1 MIRPTALMLALAT
14 LSIPAGA
21 QPVGDARGQAVVKV
35 ALVDADAMPDFRDRL
50 MSALLEGGVRLS
62 TTSDGRDVP
71 VPTLIVSARVQ
82 PGGMTASVASGSGY
96 CVGGTRLSATVDL
109 RVRDA
114 ASGAVAWGGVVPA
127 SVTVGS
133 DVVAGRRVG
142 ADDCGSMTPASAD
155 YRRLTTTLALAT
167 ARRIAFQIAPLR
179 VAAVEGR
186 SLVLDRGAPLVPL
199 GAMVQVAGIGG
210 APVLYRVTAATPAS
224 ATATPYGTPAA
235 IAPGAIARILE
246 NDDPAAHARRF
257 EKVDLP

>member
-1 MIRPTALMLALAT
+1 MIRSTALTLALAA

-21 QPVGDARGQAVVKV
+21 QPVGNAQTSAVVKV

-71 VPTLIVSARVQ
+71 APTLIVSARVQ
-82 PGGMTASVASGSGY
+82 PGGMTVGVTSGSGY

-114 ASGAVAWGGVVPA
+114 ISGSVAWGGAVPA
-127 SVTVGS
+127 SVSVGS
-133 DVVAGRRVG
+133 DVVAGQRVAAG
-142 ADDCGSMTPASAD
+142 DCGSMTPASAD

-179 VAAVEGR
+179 VVAVEGR
-186 SLVLDRGAPLVPL
+186 SLLLNRGAPLVPL
-199 GAMVQVAGIGG
+199 GAMVQVAGTSG

-224 ATATPYGTPAA
+224 ATAMPYGTPAA

-246 NDDPAAHARRF
+246 NDDPAARARRF